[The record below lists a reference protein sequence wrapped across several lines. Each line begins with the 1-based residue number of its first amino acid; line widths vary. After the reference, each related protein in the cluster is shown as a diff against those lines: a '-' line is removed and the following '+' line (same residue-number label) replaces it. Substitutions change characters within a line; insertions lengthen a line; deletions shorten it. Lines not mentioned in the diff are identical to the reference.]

1 MKNKLQPSERNYNET
16 EARFMVPLIAW
27 LSLVMYNAIT
37 YLLQVRRECGFWPG
51 GYLNIKRTDS
61 LIATG

>member
-1 MKNKLQPSERNYNET
+1 MKNKLQPSEWNYNET

-37 YLLQVRRECGFWPG
+37 YLLLVRSEDGFWLG